1 MEESSE
7 AQDLAK
13 ELAARRGWR
22 HKPWNRLWVH
32 HPNDLAGR
40 PGICLCSRS
49 HFVPHDPF
57 LQQAPCRRK
66 VVKLWIVT
74 TPRGAEEVFATKVS
88 IKDGVLFLMDGE
100 ALKKL
105 YAQGAWFSVEPKE
118 AQQ

>member
-1 MEESSE
+1 M
-7 AQDLAK
+7 
-13 ELAARRGWR
+13 
-22 HKPWNRLWVH
+22 
-32 HPNDLAGR
+32 
-40 PGICLCSRS
+40 
-49 HFVPHDPF
+49 
-57 LQQAPCRRK
+57 
-66 VVKLWIVT
+66 KLWIVT